1 MKEQNIIKMKIV
13 TSVLFSL
20 ISSIDNNW
28 VYRRISQLVII
39 QRRVGRSCCFSVD
52 AEKRMDYQKFTGQAG
67 GAHHQ

>member
-1 MKEQNIIKMKIV
+1 TEYYKNENSDKCSFQFDIY
-13 TSVLFSL
+13 
-20 ISSIDNNW
+20 SIDNNW